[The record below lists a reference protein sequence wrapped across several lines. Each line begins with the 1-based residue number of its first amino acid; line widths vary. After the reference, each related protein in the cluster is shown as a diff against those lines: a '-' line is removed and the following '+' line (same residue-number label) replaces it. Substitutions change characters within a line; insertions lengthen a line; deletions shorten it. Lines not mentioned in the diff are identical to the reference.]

1 MGDLADEW
9 EKIIKS
15 LYSTLIKALNPLDQS
30 YFEDLKNLLTN
41 KSFSGFYIYKEL
53 TYIYTRYMS
62 SDIPCRE
69 LPTFIEE
76 DPSMPILNLISIF
89 RNILAKNIINLYSK
103 IIEQVESIV
112 INTIKKKMV
121 ITNKLLF
128 TIQNFE
134 IDLELEEITIETEVS
149 MCEFCE
155 YLSSAM
161 VLYERQ
167 FIKDQDFEFLLAISL
182 FFGFVDK
189 EDNDKWETISSFIV
203 KVINAQTIDS
213 NRHDGFYNFNGLLIY
228 ELFKTNDSL
237 LRKNIRDV
245 NFWVLAG
252 YRFRMD
258 NLMKEFND
266 IKESI
271 NREEYSLNTL
281 SQCQAYI
288 QEARNIYSSYIY
300 GCWTVNQTSVRHA
313 EKVIQ
318 LYSWAEYKIKLLED

>member
-1 MGDLADEW
+1 
-9 EKIIKS
+9 
-15 LYSTLIKALNPLDQS
+15 
-30 YFEDLKNLLTN
+30 
-41 KSFSGFYIYKEL
+41 
-53 TYIYTRYMS
+53 MS

-76 DPSMPILNLISIF
+76 DPNIPILNLIALF
-89 RNILAKNIINLYSK
+89 RNILAKNIVSLYSK
-103 IIEQVESIV
+103 IVEQAESIV
-112 INTIKKKMV
+112 INTIKKKMA
-121 ITNKLLF
+121 ITNKLLD
-128 TIQNFE
+128 TITNFE

-155 YLSSAM
+155 YLANAM
-161 VLYERQ
+161 VLHERK
-167 FIKDQDFEFLLAISL
+167 FIKEYDFEFLLAVSL

-189 EDNDKWETISSFIV
+189 EDNEKWETISSFVV
-203 KVINAQTIDS
+203 KVINGQTIDS

-237 LRKNIRDV
+237 LRKNVRDV

-252 YRFRMD
+252 YRFKMD
-258 NLMKEFND
+258 SLLKEFND
-266 IKESI
+266 IQESI

-281 SQCQAYI
+281 TQCQANI